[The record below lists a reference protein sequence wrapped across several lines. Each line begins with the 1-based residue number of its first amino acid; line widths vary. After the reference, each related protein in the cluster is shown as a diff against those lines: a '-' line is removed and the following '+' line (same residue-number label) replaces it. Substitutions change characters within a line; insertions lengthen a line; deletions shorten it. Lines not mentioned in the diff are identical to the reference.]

1 MSDAARQQITFLS
14 QQRELLM
21 ASLEE
26 CQLSRSS
33 DENVSD
39 AIVDRDALNFAVH
52 TALSK
57 AMTSK
62 SAEDHSRYERTIEQL
77 ENRLASAEVN
87 APPRADAQEIAEIF
101 FKYPLP

>member
-26 CQLSRSS
+26 CQLDARI
-33 DENVSD
+33 DKNVSD
-39 AIVDRDALNFAVH
+39 AVVDRDVLNFTVH

-57 AMTSK
+57 AMASK
-62 SAEDHSRYERTIEQL
+62 SSEDHSRYERTIDDLQH
-77 ENRLASAEVN
+77 RLASAEVCALFALLQRHN
-87 APPRADAQEIAEIF
+87 PQSSHS
-101 FKYPLP
+101 

>member
-1 MSDAARQQITFLS
+1 MSDAARQQISFLS

-26 CQLSRSS
+26 CQLVKSS
-33 DENVSD
+33 DKSVND

-62 SAEDHSRYERTIEQL
+62 SSEDHSRYERTIEHL

-87 APPRADAQEIAEIF
+87 APPRADAQGMA
-101 FKYPLP
+101 